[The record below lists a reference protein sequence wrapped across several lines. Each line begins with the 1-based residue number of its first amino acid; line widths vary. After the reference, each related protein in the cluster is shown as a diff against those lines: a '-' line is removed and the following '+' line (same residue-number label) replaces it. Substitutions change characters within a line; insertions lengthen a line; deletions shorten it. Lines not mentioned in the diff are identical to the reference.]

1 MNSNLKVQS
10 AFAEPKILTF
20 NTLPHFCTTAL
31 HMGQPRE
38 FKVEEGEVLLQS
50 ISHYMAHIELFEYSL
65 RQDARIDFLI
75 DEPSFLMYVV
85 QQKNICYLCYRPA
98 GGYQK
103 IIPAG
108 VHKILVIT
116 FRPDWLVYKSRK
128 LTALKPLVTLYNQ
141 SDSRYIALP
150 AFGITASI
158 FSSLIKIDVKANDLS
173 MDADFYNFINTC
185 LNKYYERLIGED
197 ATSIYYQ
204 KKASAIADFVKKNF
218 ATELV
223 DDLSDL
229 AQRFMMSERNLMRLS
244 KMAFGIPLHAQ
255 IIKMRMYY
263 GAKYLLTTNKPIYE
277 IAELVGYKDP
287 HYFSSAFKKC
297 FGVSP
302 KFLVQ
307 V

>member
-1 MNSNLKVQS
+1 MQSNLKSQ
-10 AFAEPKILTF
+10 FALAESEILTF
-20 NTLPHFCTTAL
+20 NTLPDFCTTAL
-31 HMGQPRE
+31 HTGQSRK
-38 FKVEEGEVLLQS
+38 FRIKEGEILLQS
-50 ISHYMAHIELFEYSL
+50 ISHYFAHIELFEYSL
-65 RQDARIDFLI
+65 KQDANIQFLI
-75 DEPSFLMYVV
+75 KEASFIMYVV
-85 QQKNICYLCYRPA
+85 QHKNACFLCYRPA
-98 GGYQK
+98 GEYSE
-103 IIPAG
+103 IVPCG

-116 FRPDWLVYKSRK
+116 FKPDWLMYKAKK
-128 LTALKPLVTLYNQ
+128 LTSLKPLINYYNQ
-141 SDSRYIALP
+141 SDSRYVNLP
-150 AFGITASI
+150 RVGISESI
-158 FSSLIKIDVKANDLS
+158 FNLLNRMDVKTNDL
-173 MDADFYNFINTC
+173 DDDVYTFINGC
-185 LNKYYERLIGED
+185 INKYYKRLVAGNN
-197 ATSIYYQ
+197 THIYYQ
-204 KKASAIADFVKKNF
+204 QKADAIAEFVKKNF

-223 DDLSDL
+223 DDLPDL
-229 AQRFMMSERNLMRLS
+229 ASRFMMSERNLMRLS